1 MAFSLGEYQDIFLE
15 EADDQIQELNKNL
28 LQMEQ
33 NPEDEAIINNIFRAA
48 HSLKSS
54 AAFVGLNDL
63 SDLAHKM
70 ENLLQGVR
78 DKTIKINQQIIDVL
92 FRSFDFIN
100 AVIESVSQG
109 EAPQE
114 DLSGIIREI
123 QEIHD
128 KVKSG
133 AAPAKEVS
141 KSETKSDEMKKTPKT
156 VFTPQEKKL
165 LKKGLDD
172 KLDCYEVTVFIE
184 KDAQMKWVKA
194 QLVINNVRNI
204 GQVIKTIPDEGD
216 ITDETVKDA
225 FKIILLTNEPLDSVF
240 KACDVD
246 LIIRIDV
253 VKISLTQKDDKY
265 VLTYKNQGSTSE
277 AESKSQE
284 EETAQ
289 EEEALPSGVVS
300 VSDKAQEILAPV
312 ISDDVHDD
320 RKDAD
325 RKRKGTV
332 LRTVKVSVDKLDE
345 LLNNVGELVIANS
358 GFYRLYDDLKKQN
371 ADKTVI
377 NEFKNRMEQMSRI
390 AKDLQ
395 GGIMKTR
402 MVPIGQVFE
411 RFNRL
416 VRDLARECG
425 KSVQLVTN
433 GEDTELD
440 KKVVDVIG
448 EPLIHMI
455 RNSIDHGIESIE
467 ERLALRKPESATV
480 TLNAYQGGNQIYVEV
495 IDDGKGLNIDGIKRK
510 ALERNIVTPEILSG
524 MDNEDIYEFIFH
536 PGFSTAEKIT
546 DVSGRGV
553 GMNVVKEVVNEMN
566 GSISIETE
574 PGMGTRFIMAF
585 PLTLAIIP
593 AIMVSVLKEVY
604 AITLS
609 DVIETIKI
617 AQEDITTIEGHEVI
631 NLRGE
636 ILSLLRL
643 NQFVGLE
650 YEIADLE
657 NIPVVVVGYN
667 NRKIGLI
674 VGDLVGKMEIVIKSL
689 EQNYVNV
696 DGLAGASILGDGSI
710 CLILDI
716 SSMINKVIS
725 EQDKIGREE
734 RSQILK
740 KKEASVALV
749 EQKELSAGA
758 ATDDLRMTLNK
769 ELISSSG
776 VDAVQAERAASIQA
790 DLKELK
796 KAEAPSSSVS
806 SPVQP
811 AKTVAPIEKTSPKM
825 ETPSM
830 SDNKPKSVFSEQT
843 TPVLESSAVAADENV
858 KEALNEFRDELHKNV
873 SSVLSTGDVDEHIKK
888 VIGIDS
894 EDMKKVQLLANVGIM
909 QGADSLSRMI
919 GKRVDIAIPEVRM
932 LPIEKIPASLGKVD
946 DVYAGIYMSLSGDV
960 HGTILLSMPND
971 SVCSLIDD
979 LYGFDTGKTK
989 EINDDAI
996 SALKEITNIVGS
1008 SVVNAFSEKTGL
1020 VIMPSVPAMVN
1031 DYIQSILDS
1040 ILVLHNMK
1048 NDYALIMDTVFY
1060 YEDDRIMANLL
1071 ILPDSESLKTL
1082 VSNLR
1087 NE

>member
-1 MAFSLGEYQDIFLE
+1 
-15 EADDQIQELNKNL
+15 
-28 LQMEQ
+28 
-33 NPEDEAIINNIFRAA
+33 
-48 HSLKSS
+48 
-54 AAFVGLNDL
+54 
-63 SDLAHKM
+63 
-70 ENLLQGVR
+70 
-78 DKTIKINQQIIDVL
+78 
-92 FRSFDFIN
+92 
-100 AVIESVSQG
+100 
-109 EAPQE
+109 
-114 DLSGIIREI
+114 
-123 QEIHD
+123 
-128 KVKSG
+128 
-133 AAPAKEVS
+133 
-141 KSETKSDEMKKTPKT
+141 
-156 VFTPQEKKL
+156 
-165 LKKGLDD
+165 
-172 KLDCYEVTVFIE
+172 
-184 KDAQMKWVKA
+184 MKWVKA

-225 FKIILLTNEPLDSVF
+225 FKIILLTNEPLESVF

-246 LIIRIDV
+246 LIVRIDV

-284 EETAQ
+284 EEAAP
-289 EEEALPSGVVS
+289 EEEALPSGIVS
-300 VSDKAQEILAPV
+300 VSEKAQEMLAPV
-312 ISDDVHDD
+312 ISDDAHDD

-510 ALERNIVTPEILSG
+510 ALERNLVTPEILSG

-604 AITLS
+604 AIPLS

>member
-345 LLNNVGELVIANS
+345 LLNNVGELVIA
-358 GFYRLYDDLKKQN
+358 
-371 ADKTVI
+371 
-377 NEFKNRMEQMSRI
+377 
-390 AKDLQ
+390 KD
-395 GGIMKTR
+395 R
-402 MVPIGQVFE
+402 
-411 RFNRL
+411 
-416 VRDLARECG
+416 
-425 KSVQLVTN
+425 KSVV
-433 GEDTELD
+433 
-440 KKVVDVIG
+440 
-448 EPLIHMI
+448 
-455 RNSIDHGIESIE
+455 
-467 ERLALRKPESATV
+467 
-480 TLNAYQGGNQIYVEV
+480 
-495 IDDGKGLNIDGIKRK
+495 
-510 ALERNIVTPEILSG
+510 
-524 MDNEDIYEFIFH
+524 
-536 PGFSTAEKIT
+536 
-546 DVSGRGV
+546 
-553 GMNVVKEVVNEMN
+553 
-566 GSISIETE
+566 
-574 PGMGTRFIMAF
+574 
-585 PLTLAIIP
+585 
-593 AIMVSVLKEVY
+593 
-604 AITLS
+604 
-609 DVIETIKI
+609 
-617 AQEDITTIEGHEVI
+617 
-631 NLRGE
+631 
-636 ILSLLRL
+636 
-643 NQFVGLE
+643 
-650 YEIADLE
+650 
-657 NIPVVVVGYN
+657 
-667 NRKIGLI
+667 
-674 VGDLVGKMEIVIKSL
+674 
-689 EQNYVNV
+689 
-696 DGLAGASILGDGSI
+696 
-710 CLILDI
+710 
-716 SSMINKVIS
+716 
-725 EQDKIGREE
+725 
-734 RSQILK
+734 
-740 KKEASVALV
+740 
-749 EQKELSAGA
+749 
-758 ATDDLRMTLNK
+758 
-769 ELISSSG
+769 
-776 VDAVQAERAASIQA
+776 
-790 DLKELK
+790 
-796 KAEAPSSSVS
+796 
-806 SPVQP
+806 
-811 AKTVAPIEKTSPKM
+811 
-825 ETPSM
+825 
-830 SDNKPKSVFSEQT
+830 
-843 TPVLESSAVAADENV
+843 
-858 KEALNEFRDELHKNV
+858 
-873 SSVLSTGDVDEHIKK
+873 
-888 VIGIDS
+888 
-894 EDMKKVQLLANVGIM
+894 
-909 QGADSLSRMI
+909 
-919 GKRVDIAIPEVRM
+919 
-932 LPIEKIPASLGKVD
+932 
-946 DVYAGIYMSLSGDV
+946 
-960 HGTILLSMPND
+960 
-971 SVCSLIDD
+971 
-979 LYGFDTGKTK
+979 
-989 EINDDAI
+989 
-996 SALKEITNIVGS
+996 
-1008 SVVNAFSEKTGL
+1008 
-1020 VIMPSVPAMVN
+1020 
-1031 DYIQSILDS
+1031 
-1040 ILVLHNMK
+1040 
-1048 NDYALIMDTVFY
+1048 
-1060 YEDDRIMANLL
+1060 
-1071 ILPDSESLKTL
+1071 
-1082 VSNLR
+1082 
-1087 NE
+1087 

>member
-604 AITLS
+604 AIPLS

-776 VDAVQAERAASIQA
+776 VDAVQAERAASIQS

-796 KAEAPSSSVS
+796 KAETPSPKVS
-806 SPVQP
+806 SPVQQTKVVAP
-811 AKTVAPIEKTSPKM
+811 AEKTVVKN
-825 ETPSM
+825 ETPAVSANTAR
-830 SDNKPKSVFSEQT
+830 SLFSEQT
-843 TPVLESSAVAADENV
+843 TPVLESSTVAADENV

-989 EINDDAI
+989 EINDDAV

-1082 VSNLR
+1082 VANLR

>member
-141 KSETKSDEMKKTPKT
+141 KPETKSDEMKKTPKT
-156 VFTPQEKKL
+156 SFTPQEKKL

-246 LIIRIDV
+246 LIVRIDV

-284 EETAQ
+284 EETAP
-289 EEEALPSGVVS
+289 EDEALPSGVVS
-300 VSDKAQEILAPV
+300 VSEKAQEILAPV

-320 RKDAD
+320 RKDSD

-495 IDDGKGLNIDGIKRK
+495 IDDGKGLNIEGIKRK
-510 ALERNIVTPEILSG
+510 ALERNLVTPEILSG

-604 AITLS
+604 AIPLS

-769 ELISSSG
+769 ELISSAG

-796 KAEAPSSSVS
+796 KAEAPSPKVS
-806 SPVQP
+806 SPVQQAKVVAP
-811 AKTVAPIEKTSPKM
+811 AEKTVSKN
-825 ETPSM
+825 ETPSI
-830 SDNKPKSVFSEQT
+830 SANTSRSLFSEQT
-843 TPVLESSAVAADENV
+843 TPVRESSAVAADENV

-989 EINDDAI
+989 EINDDAV

>member
-1 MAFSLGEYQDIFLE
+1 
-15 EADDQIQELNKNL
+15 
-28 LQMEQ
+28 
-33 NPEDEAIINNIFRAA
+33 
-48 HSLKSS
+48 
-54 AAFVGLNDL
+54 
-63 SDLAHKM
+63 
-70 ENLLQGVR
+70 
-78 DKTIKINQQIIDVL
+78 
-92 FRSFDFIN
+92 
-100 AVIESVSQG
+100 
-109 EAPQE
+109 
-114 DLSGIIREI
+114 
-123 QEIHD
+123 
-128 KVKSG
+128 
-133 AAPAKEVS
+133 
-141 KSETKSDEMKKTPKT
+141 
-156 VFTPQEKKL
+156 
-165 LKKGLDD
+165 
-172 KLDCYEVTVFIE
+172 
-184 KDAQMKWVKA
+184 
-194 QLVINNVRNI
+194 
-204 GQVIKTIPDEGD
+204 
-216 ITDETVKDA
+216 
-225 FKIILLTNEPLDSVF
+225 
-240 KACDVD
+240 
-246 LIIRIDV
+246 
-253 VKISLTQKDDKY
+253 
-265 VLTYKNQGSTSE
+265 
-277 AESKSQE
+277 
-284 EETAQ
+284 
-289 EEEALPSGVVS
+289 
-300 VSDKAQEILAPV
+300 
-312 ISDDVHDD
+312 
-320 RKDAD
+320 
-325 RKRKGTV
+325 
-332 LRTVKVSVDKLDE
+332 
-345 LLNNVGELVIANS
+345 S

-425 KSVQLVTN
+425 KSIQLVTN

-510 ALERNIVTPEILSG
+510 ALERNLVTPEILSG

-604 AITLS
+604 AIPLS

-1040 ILVLHNMK
+1040 ILVLHN
-1048 NDYALIMDTVFY
+1048 
-1060 YEDDRIMANLL
+1060 
-1071 ILPDSESLKTL
+1071 
-1082 VSNLR
+1082 
-1087 NE
+1087 